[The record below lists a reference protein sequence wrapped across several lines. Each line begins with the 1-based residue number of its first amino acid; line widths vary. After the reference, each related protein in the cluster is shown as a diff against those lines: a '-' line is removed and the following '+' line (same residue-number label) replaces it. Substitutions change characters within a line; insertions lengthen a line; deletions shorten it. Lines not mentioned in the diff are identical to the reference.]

1 MVEEGLPD
9 MGSPRWKGDIMC
21 EDMMTRADKDLL
33 LAFLDVSVSRVMKK
47 DDWEF
52 SVIPQGVTVVN
63 VHPEGR
69 IEYLFTKS
77 DKYPVVRDDADVCGM
92 HVDDFADGEP
102 GLYFYLNSCMVPVAS
117 KHRRY
122 AY

>member
-1 MVEEGLPD
+1 M
-9 MGSPRWKGDIMC
+9 R

-33 LAFLDVSVSRVMKK
+33 LAFLDVAVSRVVKK
-47 DDWEF
+47 DDWDF

-69 IEYLFTKS
+69 VEYLFTKS
-77 DKYPVVRDDADVCGM
+77 DKYPVE
-92 HVDDFADGEP
+92 VDSGILIGYLVDNYANGEP